1 MVKVIIKKGTGHM
14 AKDVSWNKERVVVKS
29 LSAQRESF
37 AFRET
42 KAADIPVTY
51 VSGQSIIQECG
62 GKRTVIGEVAPRV
75 KIGRAK

>member
-1 MVKVIIKKGTGHM
+1 MVKVITKRATGLM
-14 AKDVSWNKERVVVKS
+14 AKDPSWNKERIAVKS
-29 LSAQRESF
+29 LSAKSESF

-62 GKRTVIGEVAPRV
+62 GERKVIGEVAPRV